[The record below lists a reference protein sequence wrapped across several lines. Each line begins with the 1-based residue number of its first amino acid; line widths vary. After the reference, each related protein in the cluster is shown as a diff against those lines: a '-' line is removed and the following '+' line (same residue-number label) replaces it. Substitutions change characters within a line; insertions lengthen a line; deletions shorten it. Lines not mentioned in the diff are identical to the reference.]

1 MRYPLAC
8 NIETSVLCFNQLT
21 PLFSTRMFPHSE
33 GWLNFMYMYTFHIL
47 DMFGFTEQSDSLKRA
62 RGLITADSTKQVI
75 PSSSRE
81 GPLELEVLLFFTV
94 LISSFVPDGDIKSWE
109 DGGSLGTIPVPA
121 APNCGEGLP

>member
-1 MRYPLAC
+1 M
-8 NIETSVLCFNQLT
+8 E
-21 PLFSTRMFPHSE
+21 E
-33 GWLNFMYMYTFHIL
+33 
-47 DMFGFTEQSDSLKRA
+47 SDSLKRA
-62 RGLITADSTKQVI
+62 RGLTSLELIVQTSL